1 MFPVYSLRCR
11 FISISTVN
19 SLSSNHFV
27 HFKTLIDRYISN
39 CNLSDRMNVIS
50 MFIWEFYRK
59 SDFYRIEFQE
69 NIFNSDLWI
78 VQYIQWK
85 LFSSK
90 SKEYSL
96 IQLQIFKND
105 SSAVEMICSNLFL
118 VCIRLQCKLYTVILN
133 FTHRLF
139 KVELQTPNDIG
150 FWKQLIR
157 ILNNTVKSIKFE
169 YNYWANESHLRNAR
183 LEKLG
188 NVFNLH
194 EIFG

>member
-11 FISISTVN
+11 FISNSIVN

-50 MFIWEFYRK
+50 MFIWELYRK
-59 SDFYRIEFQE
+59 WDIYRIEFQE

-78 VQYIQWK
+78 VQYIQWT
-85 LFSSK
+85 LFSGK
-90 SKEYSL
+90 SKEFL
-96 IQLQIFKND
+96 WIQLQIFWND

-133 FTHRLF
+133 FTHRFF

-169 YNYWANESHLRNAR
+169 YNYWANESHLTNAR
-183 LEKLG
+183 LKELG
-188 NVFNLH
+188 NAFNLH

>member
-1 MFPVYSLRCR
+1 MFPVFSLRCR
-11 FISISTVN
+11 FISNSTVN

-118 VCIRLQCKLYTVILN
+118 VCIHLQCKLYTVILN